1 MTSDES
7 QRLRR
12 ILASGS
18 HRRAD
23 EDLELLAR
31 GELRPLRLQLEFLKP
46 ELTLQDRG
54 VRHTIVVFGG
64 SRVVSPEAAREA
76 LAHAQSHDA
85 SAGERQLAERLV
97 ERSRYYE
104 MAREFGRLVGR
115 AGEGPSDNRLVLAT
129 GGGPGLMEAANRGAC
144 DVGASSIGLG
154 IVLPREQQPNPYL
167 SPELSF
173 RFRYFALR
181 KMHFMLRAR
190 ALVAFPGGYGT
201 FDETFET
208 LCLVQTGKREPIP
221 VVLVGR
227 EFWSRA
233 VDFPFLVSEGVIDQA
248 DLDLFSF
255 AESAEEIWGTVQ
267 AWYEARGRSLI
278 E

>member
-1 MTSDES
+1 MTSDS
-7 QRLRR
+7 NAARLRR
-12 ILASGS
+12 ILASAS

-31 GELRPLRLQLEFLKP
+31 PELRALRLQLELLKP
-46 ELTLQDRG
+46 ELAFQDHA

-64 SRVVSPEAAREA
+64 ARVAP
-76 LAHAQSHDA
+76 
-85 SAGERQLAERLV
+85 
-97 ERSRYYE
+97 RSRYYE
-104 MAREFGRLVGR
+104 MARAFGRLVGE
-115 AGEGPSDNRLVLAT
+115 AGSGPSDNRLVLAT
-129 GGGPGLMEAANRGAC
+129 GGGPGLMEAANRGAS
-144 DVGASSIGLG
+144 DAGASSIGLG
-154 IVLPREQQPNPYL
+154 IVLPKEQKPNPYL

-173 RFRYFALR
+173 QFRYFALR

-190 ALVAFPGGYGT
+190 ALVAFPGGFGT
-201 FDETFET
+201 FDEVFET

-233 VDFPFLVSEGVIDQA
+233 VDFPFLVSEGVIDPA
-248 DLDLFSF
+248 DVELFSF
-255 AESAEEIWGTVQ
+255 AESAQEIWGCIE
-267 AWYEARGRSLI
+267 AWYEARGRSLL